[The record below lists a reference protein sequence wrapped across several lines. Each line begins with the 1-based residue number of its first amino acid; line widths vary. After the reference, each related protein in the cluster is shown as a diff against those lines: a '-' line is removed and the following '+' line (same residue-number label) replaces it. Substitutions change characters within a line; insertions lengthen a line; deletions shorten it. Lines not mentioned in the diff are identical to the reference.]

1 MKTIAVAIATVAVAA
16 SANAGF
22 VDMKFLGTGE
32 GSNVKSTHFGNTR
45 NVFAGQLRHRIA
57 NGLGTEA
64 ALNGDHR
71 TFCADFYET
80 VSSSFTPYEVVE
92 IELVS
97 DTAPMGNVKAGAI
110 RSIYTAS
117 GAAALDSNASSSL
130 AAAFQ
135 LAVWEIVTDFDGTM
149 GSLSITAGNFS
160 AKKTDGNALST
171 TINNHLAALFAA
183 VASSNEGLP
192 NLVGLRSQCAQDQL
206 VMGFSIP
213 TPGTA
218 VLASLGILCVGRR
231 RR

>member
-1 MKTIAVAIATVAVAA
+1 MKTIAFVLVAAAAA

-32 GSNVKSTHFGNTR
+32 GSSVRISHFGNQR
-45 NVFAGQLRHRIA
+45 NVFAGQLRHQIA
-57 NGLGTEA
+57 NGTGSEA

-71 TFCADFYET
+71 TFCADIAQY

-92 IELVS
+92 IEQVS
-97 DTAPMGNVKAGAI
+97 NVSPMGNVKAGAI
-110 RSIYTAS
+110 RAIYTAAGS
-117 GAAALDSNASSSL
+117 SAIASNATASL

-135 LAVWEIVTDFDGTM
+135 LAVWEIVTDYNGTA
-149 GSLSITAGNFS
+149 GSLSITAGDFR
-160 AKKTDGNALST
+160 ATKTDGSSLSATVLGHLT
-171 TINNHLAALFAA
+171 TLFAA
-183 VASSNEGLP
+183 ATSSNEGSPQLA
-192 NLVGLRSQCAQDQL
+192 GLRSGSAQDQL

-218 VLASLGILCVGRR
+218 VLAGFGVLCLGRR

>member
-1 MKTIAVAIATVAVAA
+1 MKTIAALATVAVAA

-22 VDMKFLGTGE
+22 VDMKFLGTSE
-32 GSNVKSTHFGNTR
+32 GSNVRTTHFGDTR

-57 NGLGTEA
+57 NGAGAEA

-71 TFCADFYET
+71 TFCADFYQF
-80 VSSSFTPYEVVE
+80 VSSSYTPYEVVE
-92 IELVS
+92 IEFVPNAL
-97 DTAPMGNVKAGAI
+97 PMGNVKAGAL

-117 GAAALDSNASSSL
+117 GAAALASNASSSL

-135 LAVWEIVTDFDGTM
+135 LAIWEIVTDFDGSAA
-149 GSLSITAGNFS
+149 SLSITTGHFS
-160 AKKTDGNALST
+160 ATKTDGNVLSSS
-171 TINNHLAALFAA
+171 INNHLATLFAA
-183 VASSNEGLP
+183 AVSSNEGVP
-192 NLVGLRSQCAQDQL
+192 NLVGLRSDCAQDQL

-218 VLASLGILCVGRR
+218 VLAGLGILCVGRR